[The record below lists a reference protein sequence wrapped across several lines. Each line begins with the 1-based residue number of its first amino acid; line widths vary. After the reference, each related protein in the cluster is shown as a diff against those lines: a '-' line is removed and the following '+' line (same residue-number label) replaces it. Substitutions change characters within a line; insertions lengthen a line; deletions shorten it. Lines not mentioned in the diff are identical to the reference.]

1 MNIKII
7 TVGKIKEKYLRMA
20 IDEYSKRLG
29 AYCRLE
35 IIEVKDEKI
44 EERFSDAEKARAVAL
59 EGERIARYL
68 KDNEIIAALKIT
80 GRQLTSPDFAK
91 KIEHYGLQG
100 KSSLTFVIGGS
111 LGLAKSV
118 TDRADYRL
126 SFSNM
131 TFPHGLMRVILL
143 EQLYRAERINA
154 GERYHK

>member
-35 IIEVKDEKI
+35 II
-44 EERFSDAEKARAVAL
+44 KARAVAL

-111 LGLAKSV
+111 LGLAPEIEA
-118 TDRADYRL
+118 RAHWDL
-126 SFSNM
+126 SFSKM
-131 TFPHGLMRVILL
+131 TFPHQLFRVMLL
-143 EQLYRAERINA
+143 EQIYRGYRIIN
-154 GERYHK
+154 GEPYHK